1 VKKGKEDLMALTPI
15 DKFEV
20 MYSANTFSPR
30 IWLLSG
36 TNFIGQLIFMPD
48 GTALPQDAMV
58 NGQVNLYYH
67 LEDFENVMELF
78 RNESP
83 LSLLFSGSGGGFENG
98 ILTAQDVVGVGEREA
113 ATAGAVMQSA
123 S

>member
-1 VKKGKEDLMALTPI
+1 MALTQI

-36 TNFIGQLIFMPD
+36 NNFIGQLIFTPD
-48 GTALPQDAMV
+48 GTALPQDGMV

-67 LEDFENVMELF
+67 LENFQHVMDLF

-83 LSLLFSGSGGGFENG
+83 LSLLFSGSGGGNENG

-113 ATAGAVMQSA
+113 ATAGAVVQSA
-123 S
+123 SSLSKP

>member
-1 VKKGKEDLMALTPI
+1 MALTSI

-20 MYSANTFSPR
+20 MYSANTFPPR

-67 LEDFENVMELF
+67 LENFENVMELF

-98 ILTAQDVVGVGEREA
+98 ILTAQDVVGVGEKEA
-113 ATAGAVMQSA
+113 ATAGAVIQSA